1 MNTSKQRTEE
11 IVRRAAAQRAARAKN
26 RRAWLLAVTAGCLL
40 LAVAAYLILF
50 IPYPS
55 ALPDI
60 SRFSGSPYYPLMQ
73 RLNELTYTPPR
84 YQNNFEAWFSGLGG
98 WLDIPSVLVA
108 YSLTSSPDTAARR
121 SSSDPACGTLRRSP
135 RYD

>member
-50 IPYPS
+50 IP
-55 ALPDI
+55 
-60 SRFSGSPYYPLMQ
+60 
-73 RLNELTYTPPR
+73 
-84 YQNNFEAWFSGLGG
+84 
-98 WLDIPSVLVA
+98 
-108 YSLTSSPDTAARR
+108 
-121 SSSDPACGTLRRSP
+121 
-135 RYD
+135 